1 MCSIAHTCLFLHR
14 IRLKAD
20 HIMGC
25 SSSIAEETAQY
36 TQIRG
41 VTPRILLDQ
50 EKKDIIRK
58 SWKLVEPVKKVAGR
72 KMFMR

>member
-1 MCSIAHTCLFLHR
+1 
-14 IRLKAD
+14 
-20 HIMGC
+20 MGC
-25 SSSIAEETAQY
+25 SSSIAKETAQY